1 MELPTILLAGSIG
14 VWLFYVQHQFEMTF
28 WAHEG
33 EWTFQEAA
41 LHGSSPAGKILT
53 TTGRLVNDGETTPL
67 HFASVLEPLV
77 IDSAWADDDGRIH
90 PKCVEESNTR
100 RCSTLAAQVELQE
113 VPTGNPWP
121 STLRPRFVT
130 FQTKFP
136 SERLFQATRPSA

>member
-1 MELPTILLAGSIG
+1 MLL
-14 VWLFYVQHQFEMTF
+14 
-28 WAHEG
+28 
-33 EWTFQEAA
+33 
-41 LHGSSPAGKILT
+41 
-53 TTGRLVNDGETTPL
+53 
-67 HFASVLEPLV
+67 LEDARMSKLLWMLLV
-77 IDSAWADDDGRIH
+77 IGSAWADDDGRIH

-100 RCSTLAAQVELQE
+100 RCSTLAAQVELQD